1 MTVSIPR
8 ILIAGTSSGVGKT
21 TIATGIVATLKK
33 RGLRVQPFKC
43 GPDYIDPSYLSLAA
57 GVPTRNLDSWMIPP
71 SHLLELFHHAVESTD
86 IAVVEGVMGLYD
98 GRGGAELDGSTAEIA
113 MLLATPVILVI
124 DVAKMSGSA
133 AAVALG
139 YRELEPNLN
148 LVGVILN
155 NVSSNNH
162 LRWASDAIEKRVG
175 LPIVGHLH
183 KQVDVALPERHL
195 GLVPAVEEGAS
206 RDAVDQIG
214 DYIEA
219 SVDVDEL
226 LRLAGVAGELPEAG
240 RSGLFPEREER
251 QEVALVVARDRAFDF
266 YYEDNL
272 DLLSAWGAKLQYV
285 SPLEDKSLPS
295 ELRGL
300 YIGGGFPEMYARELS
315 ANRGFR
321 RSVVDAAESGIP
333 IYAECGGLM
342 YLTEGIVDFEKR
354 EYAMVGVVPGKSV
367 MRDRLTR
374 MGYVEA
380 EVLRDTP
387 LAIKGQRLRGHVFH
401 WSQLP
406 APKKGAA
413 YCLRNSEQQL
423 EGYVLGPCDNVLASY
438 VHLPFGGDVSLA
450 KRFVESCRG

>member
-21 TIATGIVATLKK
+21 TIATGIVAALRK

-57 GVPTRNLDSWMIPP
+57 GIPTRNLDSWMIPP
-71 SHLLELFHHAVESTD
+71 YHMLDLFKHAVVSKD

-98 GRGGAELDGSTAEIA
+98 GRGGAELEGSTAEIA
-113 MLLATPVILVI
+113 MLLRTPVVLVI

-139 YRELEPNLN
+139 YRDLEPNLN
-148 LVGVILN
+148 IVGVILN
-155 NVSSNNH
+155 NVGSDNH
-162 LRWASDAIEKRVG
+162 LRWASEAIVKRVG
-175 LPIVGHLH
+175 LPVLGCLH
-183 KQVDVALPERHL
+183 KQAEVALPERHL
-195 GLVPAVEEGAS
+195 GLVPAIEEEVS
-206 RDAVDQIG
+206 REAVDRIR

-219 SVDVDEL
+219 SVDVNEL
-226 LRLAGVAGELPEAG
+226 LRLARVAEEIPEASG
-240 RSGLFPEREER
+240 SGLFPKREER
-251 QEVALVVARDRAFDF
+251 QEVTLAVARDRAFDF

-272 DLLSAWGAKLQYV
+272 DLLSAWGAQLQYV
-285 SPLEDKSLPS
+285 SPLEDKALPS
-295 ELRGL
+295 DLRGL

-315 ANRGFR
+315 ANKAFHH
-321 RSVVDAAESGIP
+321 SVVDAVQSGIP

-342 YLTEGIVDFEKR
+342 YLTEGIIDFEKR
-354 EYAMVGVVPGKSV
+354 EHAMVGVVPGKSV

-406 APKKGAA
+406 APKEGAA
-413 YCLRNSEQQL
+413 YCLRNSEQQS

-450 KRFVESCRG
+450 KRFVESCHG